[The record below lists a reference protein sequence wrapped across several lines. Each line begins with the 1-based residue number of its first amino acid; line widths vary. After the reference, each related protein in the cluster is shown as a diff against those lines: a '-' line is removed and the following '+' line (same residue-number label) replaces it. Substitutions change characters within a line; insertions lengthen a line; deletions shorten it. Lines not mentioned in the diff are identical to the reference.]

1 MFHPTSIAWF
11 LGTWASIY
19 LVDAFLKTNSAVSR
33 HYLQFLH
40 YSGLSVSIGQIR
52 WYTTCFNRLLLRLGQ
67 WRPRWVQAWFT
78 WGVYFGIVAMFG
90 AVGVLGMTLINAA
103 KQKPADKQVL
113 TPVMPGVNLP
123 MNQISYYLL
132 TLLVCGILHEL
143 GHAIAAVREQVRV
156 CGFGLFVFPSPR
168 TYVNLYTEY
177 LCFQSSAVCGFGLFV
192 FPSTPEEQVRVCG
205 FGLFVFAIYP
215 GAYVN
220 LYTEHLQVISPMR
233 QLRVYCAGVWH
244 NFVVVLAAIA
254 VLMSL
259 PWLLSPFY
267 HTGSAVVITS
277 VVEGSSVSGPRGLY
291 VGDEVRSMSG
301 CRVSGITDWL
311 MCING
316 AMAART
322 SSGYCM
328 PLPLLDKYNIALD
341 VYTDAAGTTQCCRN
355 SSATHLCFL
364 YHTKSGG
371 RISHITRLQKYACLP
386 ARTTTDRPLCRLQ
399 SDCYNPTVPH
409 VCVVPSVDNST
420 KLLRV
425 ERRRSS
431 ALLFLGY
438 PLDLHYAV
446 TLSDYVPNYSF
457 VPVNL
462 PYSIETFCNCYSSK
476 FLDAV
481 LRYVISLSGALAL
494 LNVVPCYALDGQF
507 ILHALIELS
516 LTAAVP
522 DSQHRGAIYMLI
534 MLFGTLLLAA
544 NIVVAMWS
552 LFVH

>member
-1 MFHPTSIAWF
+1 MFHPTTIAWF

-19 LVDAFLKTNSAVSR
+19 LLDAFLKTNSTVSR
-33 HYLQFLH
+33 HYLHFLH
-40 YSGLSVSIGQIR
+40 YSGLSISIGQIR
-52 WYTTCFNRLLLRLGQ
+52 WYTTCFNRLLLRVGQ
-67 WRPRWVQAWFT
+67 WKPHWLQAWFT
-78 WGVYFGIVAMFG
+78 WGVYFGTLAMFG

-103 KQKPADKQVL
+103 KQKPAEKQVL

-156 CGFGLFVFPSPR
+156 CGFGLFI
-168 TYVNLYTEY
+168 
-177 LCFQSSAVCGFGLFV
+177 
-192 FPSTPEEQVRVCG
+192 
-205 FGLFVFAIYP
+205 FAIYP

-220 LYTEHLQVISPMR
+220 LYTEHLQVVSPMR

-244 NFVVVLAAIA
+244 NFVVTLVAIA
-254 VLMSL
+254 ALVSL
-259 PWLLSPFY
+259 PWLLLPLY

-277 VVEGSSVSGPRGLY
+277 VMEGSSVSGPRGLY
-291 VGDEVRSMSG
+291 VGDEVRSISG
-301 CRVSGITDWL
+301 CRVSGVTDWL

-328 PLPLLDKYNIALD
+328 PRPLLDKYNVALD
-341 VYTDAAGTTQCCRN
+341 VYTDAAGTPQCCQN
-355 SSATHLCFL
+355 SSATHLCFS
-364 YHTKSGG
+364 YHTKQGTG
-371 RISHITRLQKYACLP
+371 AQRISHFSMVQKYACLP
-386 ARTTTDRPLCRLQ
+386 ARTTTDRPPCRLQ
-399 SDCYNPTVPH
+399 SDCFNPTVPH

-425 ERRRSS
+425 ERRRNQ

-457 VPVNL
+457 VPVNM
-462 PYSIETFCNCYSSK
+462 PYIIETFCK
-476 FLDAV
+476 
-481 LRYVISLSGALAL
+481 YVISLSGALAL

-516 LTAAVP
+516 LTSVVP
-522 DSQHRGAIYMLI
+522 NTEHRGSIYMLI
-534 MLFGTLLLAA
+534 MLFGTLLLTS